1 MLMMTK
7 ENDLSVRTTA
17 ESSRLP
23 ALMTADHINNTQCTH
38 GDDVVVIV
46 MVMTV
51 GDDDDDGV
59 ETDDVCEQS
68 IRMIE

>member
-1 MLMMTK
+1 MLMMTND
-7 ENDLSVRTTA
+7 NDLSVRTTA

-46 MVMTV
+46 MVITI
-51 GDDDDDGV
+51 GDDDDGV